1 MVAKLNIFWFTRIVD
16 LLSNLTLNIILD
28 IDNLNWFC
36 GFISFS
42 GGQNSLWW
50 WRITQAMIRII
61 VQFVILLP
69 ISTNQRPVSR
79 SCDHSPPIRDQ
90 YPGPD
95 CYSPLGQSAVIG
107 MEIEAAA
114 RENDYM
120 ILCNWSPQASR
131 NIPTFWMGLKLQV
144 MKPSRIAMLHTL
156 LTRSDHWCRWFN
168 LAPTHQYQQN
178 MGHVNQAW
186 ISKYVF
192 NFIFDEL
199 MFILEWLWRYFNI
212 PPCLSHSK
220 VRFSSLLQK
229 FSWSFFIT
237 VNC

>member
-1 MVAKLNIFWFTRIVD
+1 
-16 LLSNLTLNIILD
+16 
-28 IDNLNWFC
+28 
-36 GFISFS
+36 
-42 GGQNSLWW
+42 
-50 WRITQAMIRII
+50 MIRII

-90 YPGPD
+90 YPGTD

-120 ILCNWSPQASR
+120 ILGQERMILILCTWSPQASR

-156 LTRSDHWCRWFN
+156 LTRSDH
-168 LAPTHQYQQN
+168 
-178 MGHVNQAW
+178 
-186 ISKYVF
+186 
-192 NFIFDEL
+192 
-199 MFILEWLWRYFNI
+199 
-212 PPCLSHSK
+212 
-220 VRFSSLLQK
+220 
-229 FSWSFFIT
+229 
-237 VNC
+237 